1 MSWSRRSG
9 RRRKSPDSVAF
20 LLDKFSAQDIDRWN
34 RFRDEIL
41 RFHWDYYNS
50 LAYQRSQIVEDL
62 SKTLLGAAEGPF
74 KFSKW
79 QRIVTYKHA
88 VEPLS
93 FLGSLADPG
102 GRFNIGDINSVQF
115 PPFPALY
122 AAVDK
127 HTALQEVLSQNIPA
141 GREAEALDSALIRS
155 DSIAVVSVSGHL
167 DSVINLRHPARLE
180 AFVDLIKGFSIPV
193 HLIQKAK
200 TLRVAS
206 PELVRDKAKLL
217 EILLDPSWRGWPM
230 QFDVPA
236 PCQLFGQLVAKAGID
251 GIVYPSKFGGKDC
264 LVIFPQNFEDADVF
278 VQLDDP
284 SPQGVQVRRL
294 DATTWRKAA
303 QPSQSH
309 ESLLMRLMRL
319 IQGSTLGT

>member
-1 MSWSRRSG
+1 MSWSQGPG
-9 RRRKSPDSVAF
+9 RRRKSPDRVPF
-20 LLDKFSAQDIDRWN
+20 LLDKFSAKDIDRWN
-34 RFRDEIL
+34 RFRDAIL

-50 LAYQRSQIVEDL
+50 LTYQRSQISEDL
-62 SKTLLGAAEGPF
+62 SKALLGAAEGAF
-74 KFSKW
+74 QFSKW

-93 FLGSLADPG
+93 LLGSLVDPG

-127 HTALQEVLSQNIPA
+127 HTALQEVLSRKIPT
-141 GREAEALDSALIRS
+141 GMETQALDSALIRP
-155 DSIAVVSVSGHL
+155 DSITVVSVSGHL
-167 DSVINLRHPARLE
+167 DSVINLRHPERLE
-180 AFVDLIKGFSIPV
+180 VFLDLVKEFSIPG
-193 HLIQKAK
+193 HLIQMAK
-200 TLRVAS
+200 TLGV
-206 PELVRDKAKLL
+206 PPPKLVRDRANLL
-217 EILLDPSWRGWPM
+217 EVLLDPNWRSWPM

-236 PCQLFGQLVAKAGID
+236 PCQLFGQLVAKAGIE

-264 LVIFPQNFEDADVF
+264 LAIFPQNFEDADVF
-278 VQLDDP
+278 VQLDDVP
-284 SPQGVQVRRL
+284 PPGVQVRRL

-309 ESLLMRLMRL
+309 ESLLMRLMRI
-319 IQGSTLGT
+319 IQGSAP